1 MDDVE
6 ARVRERQRAGITL
19 DVRDLRVALAE
30 ACPVVE
36 TERREPAGPGVAL
49 LEEVVRG
56 APAVPTRLA
65 ERDLVDADVEDR
77 GGRVRPHLVEEE
89 RQLPPPR
96 TDRDRVGEAHVRDLR
111 GG

>member
-1 MDDVE
+1 
-6 ARVRERQRAGITL
+6 AGVTL
-19 DVRDLRVALAE
+19 DVRDLRVALTE

-36 TERREPAGPGVAL
+36 PERREPLGPGIAL

-56 APAVPTRLA
+56 AAGLPARLA

-77 GGRVRPHLVEEE
+77 GGRVRPQLVEEE